1 MNKDLDSDATNPSIT
16 PPQKTG
22 KLRDPE
28 GITLVVVDGPHDG
41 LVFGDDAT
49 AVTLGRGVGNSIELP
64 RDPQVSR
71 DHCVVRYLA
80 EDGCWIL
87 EDRGSANGTWHSG
100 NRISTPTALENG
112 TEFVVGT
119 TAIRCCSRGSGK
131 TFLPDAARIDD
142 DIQGLVERLDS
153 IAAQGYGAAA
163 MLALR
168 ESSTVLTDRHLFLG
182 LISANAD
189 ISFISHGKGLINAK
203 FLTERVNA
211 NSYWTGTKSWIA
223 QLVCIGNNGTSLFAD
238 ELLTT
243 PRVYRA
249 LRVAENQAD
258 SFGHEE
264 VTSNSLLF
272 GLFDDV
278 NGRIREWFSSERG
291 DLKRLMA
298 ELSRPPTRI
307 SKRPAGQTV
316 TRRIPTDSSA
326 VGRLSPRARVIDP
339 AVHDLAAAT
348 LLTATKYRL
357 ASAEDRRTAVRE
369 TVTGVIAGITPDN
382 RQNVLEQLRECFP
395 VNRGIRVTELD
406 SPSALR
412 PASPVSP
419 SAPAIEDAAA
429 ISPPSDATIPW
440 AKVLRPDS
448 DLRQTSDLR
457 PADAPAMDVVN
468 HLVGFALAME
478 KFVIGIVAGLTDRS
492 LGGIDSLPG
501 FTTTIRRAI
510 NLSISGQPP
519 AEEFRP
525 YLAALETW
533 LVATIAA
540 YHQAPED
547 WFTEFWNKTGPTK
560 IEAKVPAKFLSDAK
574 CWSQYKN
581 IVRRISPDLVGDEIQ
596 ALVRK
601 TAQDRYDELT
611 NRRSSS

>member
-1 MNKDLDSDATNPSIT
+1 MKKDRDSDATNPSIT
-16 PPQKTG
+16 PPQKPG
-22 KLRDPE
+22 KLRDSE
-28 GITLVVVDGPHDG
+28 GITLGVVDGPHDG
-41 LVFGDDAT
+41 LLFGDDAT

-71 DHCVVRYLA
+71 DHCVVRFSA
-80 EDGCWIL
+80 DDTCWIL
-87 EDRGSANGTWHSG
+87 EDRGSANGTWYAGS
-100 NRISTPTALENG
+100 RLSAPTTLENG
-112 TEFVVGT
+112 AEFVVGT
-119 TAIRCCSRGSGK
+119 TAIRCSSRGSGK

-142 DIQGLVERLDS
+142 DIQGLIERLDGV
-153 IAAQGYGAAA
+153 AAQGYGAAA

-168 ESSTVLTDRHLFLG
+168 EKSTVLTDRHLFLG

-203 FLTERVNA
+203 FLIERVNA
-211 NSYWTGTKSWIA
+211 NDYWAGAKSWIA

-238 ELLTT
+238 ELLAT

-264 VTSNSLLF
+264 VTSNNLLF
-272 GLFDDV
+272 GLFDDA
-278 NGRIREWFSSERG
+278 NGRIREWFLSERG

-298 ELSRPPTRI
+298 ELSRPPTRV
-307 SKRPAGQTV
+307 SKRPVGQTV

-326 VGRLSPRARVIDP
+326 VGRLAPRAKVIDP
-339 AVHDLAAAT
+339 AVHNLAAAT
-348 LLTATKYRL
+348 LLTATRYRL
-357 ASAEDRRTAVRE
+357 ANAEDRRKAVRE
-369 TVTGVIAGITPDN
+369 TVTGAIAGITPEN

-395 VNRGIRVTELD
+395 VNRGVRVAELD
-406 SPSALR
+406 AARALQ
-412 PASPVSP
+412 PASPVDQP
-419 SAPAIEDAAA
+419 APAIEDPAAL
-429 ISPPSDATIPW
+429 SPPSDATIPW

-448 DLRQTSDLR
+448 DLRQTSSLR

-519 AEEFRP
+519 AEEFKP

>member
-1 MNKDLDSDATNPSIT
+1 MSKDRDSDATNPSIK
-16 PPQKTG
+16 PPQTPG

-41 LVFGDDAT
+41 LVFSDDAT
-49 AVTLGRGVGNSIELP
+49 SVTLGRGVGNSIELP

-71 DHCVVRYLA
+71 DHGVVRFSS
-80 EDGCWIL
+80 EEGCWVL
-87 EDRGSANGTWHSG
+87 EDRGSANGTWCGGS
-100 NRISTPTALENG
+100 RLSAPTALETG
-112 TEFVVGT
+112 AEFVVGT
-119 TAIRCCSRGSGK
+119 TAIRCRNRGSGT
-131 TFLPDAARIDD
+131 TFLPDSARIDD
-142 DIQGLVERLDS
+142 DIQGLVERLDCS
-153 IAAQGYGAAA
+153 AAQGFGAAA

-189 ISFISHGKGLINAK
+189 ISFISHGKGLINNQ
-203 FLTERVNA
+203 FLTERVDA
-211 NSYWTGTKSWIA
+211 NNYWTGSKSWIA
-223 QLVCIGNNGTSLFAD
+223 QLVCIGNNGASLFSD

-249 LRVAENQAD
+249 LRVAEKQAD
-258 SFGHEE
+258 SFGNEE
-264 VTSNSLLF
+264 VTSNNLLF
-272 GLFDDV
+272 GLFDDA
-278 NGRIREWFSSERG
+278 NGRIREWFLSEGG

-298 ELSRPPTRI
+298 ELSRPPTRV
-307 SKRPAGQTV
+307 SKPSAGQTV

-326 VGRLSPRARVIDP
+326 VGRLAPRPKVVDP
-339 AVHDLAAAT
+339 AVHNLAAAT
-348 LLTATKYRL
+348 LQTATKYRM
-357 ASAEDRRTAVRE
+357 ASAEDRHKALRE
-369 TVTGVIAGITPDN
+369 TVTGVIAGITADH
-382 RQNVLEQLRECFP
+382 RQSVLEQLRECFP
-395 VNRGIRVTELD
+395 VNRGVRVAELD
-406 SPSALR
+406 SAGALQ
-412 PASPVSP
+412 PASPVIQP
-419 SAPAIEDAAA
+419 APAIEDSAP

-448 DLRQTSDLR
+448 DLRQTSSLR

-501 FTTTIRRAI
+501 FTTTVRRAI

-519 AEEFRP
+519 AEEFKP

-574 CWSQYKN
+574 CWSQYKT

-611 NRRSSS
+611 KRRSSS